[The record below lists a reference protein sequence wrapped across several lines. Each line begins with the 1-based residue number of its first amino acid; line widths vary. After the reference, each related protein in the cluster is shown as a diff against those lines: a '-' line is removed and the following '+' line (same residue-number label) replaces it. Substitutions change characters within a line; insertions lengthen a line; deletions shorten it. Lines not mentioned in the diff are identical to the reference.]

1 MLFSKQYTIPET
13 QRGLLF
19 KNEQFTTLLPAG
31 VHRFFDWKQAY
42 RLQPVTIQQTA
53 LTPVSSDI
61 LEIAALHPQ
70 AFEPYIQTWA
80 THEYEVGL
88 VYLDHV
94 LKDIKPPAQSGAY
107 WRGSKTIEVRKLTI
121 QTDYKLPKALASQL
135 LATKD
140 LHLSQLAAQYLV
152 IATVNEGFI
161 GFVEVD
167 GEALETIQAGQHVWW
182 GFNRTIRLT
191 QLDCRLQNMEVNGQ
205 EILTKDRVG
214 LRINLSAMWQIA
226 NPALV
231 KTSLADHRDYLYR
244 ELQLALRT
252 VVSTQTLDELLA
264 DKNLL
269 NQSIQR
275 LVAEKASSYGLDL
288 KTVGARDIILPG
300 EMKAILAQV
309 VEAEKKA
316 EANLIRRREETQE
329 TRSLHNT
336 AKVMEG
342 NPVLLRLKELEILEK
357 ITSKINMLNVYGGLD
372 GVMHDLVKI
381 TDKTKTGT
389 SIN

>member
-42 RLQPVTIQQTA
+42 RLQPVTIQQTT

-61 LEIAALHPQ
+61 LEIAALHSQ

-269 NQSIQR
+269 NQSIQQ